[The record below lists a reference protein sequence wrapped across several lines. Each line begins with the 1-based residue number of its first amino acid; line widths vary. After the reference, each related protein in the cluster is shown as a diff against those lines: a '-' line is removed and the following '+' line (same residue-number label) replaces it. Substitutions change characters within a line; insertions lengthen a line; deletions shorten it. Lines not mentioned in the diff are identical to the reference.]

1 MFLLHA
7 LLHISPI
14 RWQNSSFQKNIK
26 SSCPWIYCLVLFRS
40 YVSGDFI
47 TFSTD
52 LGETGP
58 YAVEKMYVLRLLSH
72 YSGQIAFLVANVS
85 ANQQPPNGH
94 VQTGTVSSLREQ
106 WRPVPRRFMQRSDRD
121 TGCFVDNN
129 LHKLSVTWC
138 AQSALQL
145 SQWCYS
151 QTQPRGAGSQI
162 WQEKGGCVV
171 TYLVFTV
178 SCKPRQR

>member
-14 RWQNSSFQKNIK
+14 RWQDSSFQKNIK

-52 LGETGP
+52 LGETGS
-58 YAVEKMYVLRLLSH
+58 YAVEKMYMCYVCSAITLDRWLFLLLT
-72 YSGQIAFLVANVS
+72 YLLTT
-85 ANQQPPNGH
+85 ANQQPPNRH

-138 AQSALQL
+138 AQSAL
-145 SQWCYS
+145 
-151 QTQPRGAGSQI
+151 
-162 WQEKGGCVV
+162 
-171 TYLVFTV
+171 
-178 SCKPRQR
+178 